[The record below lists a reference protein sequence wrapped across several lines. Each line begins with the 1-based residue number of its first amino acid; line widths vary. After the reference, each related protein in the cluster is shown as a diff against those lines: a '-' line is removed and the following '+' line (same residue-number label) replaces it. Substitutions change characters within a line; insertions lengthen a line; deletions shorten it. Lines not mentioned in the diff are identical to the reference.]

1 MFGNDQLVQI
11 VAHFS
16 FEEAPW
22 SDYFLKDV
30 GTDMGVH
37 ST

>member
-1 MFGNDQLVQI
+1 MFGNELVQI
-11 VAHFS
+11 VAHFL
-16 FEEAPW
+16 FEEALW